1 MPPRFL
7 YPFLPYRS
15 FIVPILVLSAVTI
28 PCWLLFRLYRVR
40 TSARR
45 VSWPREILLLI
56 FVAYLSGLAA
66 VTLVPNRPSR
76 EVAESA
82 LAIQLR
88 PNPAALTCSS
98 ARMREGST
106 AQGFCRHNAT
116 GNLLL
121 FIPLGFLIPLVW
133 ERLRFAQG
141 LLIALG
147 VSIGIELLQYLSR
160 TFGSMRTADVNDVI
174 LNVVGAGLGLVVGML
189 LRWRPGTRA
198 EVRRA

>member
-1 MPPRFL
+1 
-7 YPFLPYRS
+7 
-15 FIVPILVLSAVTI
+15 V
-28 PCWLLFRLYRVR
+28 
-40 TSARR
+40 RR

-98 ARMREGST
+98 ATMREGST

-189 LRWRPGTRA
+189 PRWRPGTRA